1 MHCRETKNHA
11 EVAVSASLICS
22 DLCNLETSVRELE
35 EAKVDFLHIDLI
47 DAHFSPSMPMGIEI
61 VQQLR
66 KKTNLPFDVH
76 LMVHN
81 NEFFI
86 AEMAKLGV
94 QRLCFHYESAL
105 HVDRLL
111 NTIKSFNIEAGIALL
126 PTTPLSVLDYCLDRI
141 DYVLLML
148 INPGFAGHADESQ
161 VPYAER
167 RIRDCEKYLRDRGAN
182 IPIEIDG
189 RVSFDGIPALVAAGA
204 GILVGGTSCL
214 FHKSARVG
222 ENMKKTREAISMGL
236 ERKGEGNKG
245 L

>member
-1 MHCRETKNHA
+1 MHRKEAKNNRK
-11 EVAVSASLICS
+11 VAVSASLICS
-22 DLCNLETSVRELE
+22 DLCNLEKSVRELE
-35 EAKVDFLHIDLI
+35 EAGVDFLHIDLI
-47 DAHFSPSMPMGIEI
+47 DAHFSPSMPMGIEV

-66 KKTNLPFDVH
+66 KITDLPFDVH

-111 NTIKSFNIEAGIALL
+111 NSIKSFNIAAGIALL
-126 PTTPLSVLDYCLDRI
+126 PTTPLSVLDYCLDRL
-141 DYVLLML
+141 DYILLML

-167 RIRDCEKYLRDRGAN
+167 RIGDCEKYLRNHGVN
-182 IPIEIDG
+182 LPIEIDG
-189 RVSFDGIPALVAAGA
+189 RVSFDGMPALIAAGA
-204 GILVGGTSCL
+204 SIIVGGSSCL
-214 FHKSARVG
+214 FHKSARVA
-222 ENMKKTREAISMGL
+222 ENMKKTQQAISAGL
-236 ERKGEGNKG
+236 ERKG
-245 L
+245 LSST